1 MIHACLSFP
10 IQTGA
15 IFGSVDF
22 ALVSLDAYSL
32 ASNQINVEASI
43 KLADA
48 FAKMPNLTSV
58 K

>member
-1 MIHACLSFP
+1 M
-10 IQTGA
+10 
-15 IFGSVDF
+15 DF
-22 ALVSLDAYSL
+22 ELVFLDAYSL